1 MEDKESRGQL
11 GADFEK
17 SDDRKKK
24 KKEQHVLPSLTGLY

>member
-24 KKEQHVLPSLTGLY
+24 EKKNSMFFRL

>member
-24 KKEQHVLPSLTGLY
+24 KKNSMFFRL